1 MGTGRRHESI
11 APSPPADLMAL
22 RLVRA
27 EHPGPGGPLAAMS
40 IAGGTAMSDLGPH
53 HFPKSLCDCHTPQAI
68 QEAGAAQLKKQH
80 VELSVLLGERTQQV
94 RALEADCAH
103 AKAAHLNCAV
113 VKRDLERAEADL
125 YDYEKML
132 GKANERILGLEAD
145 LAAARSIFRELL
157 GEGIAKV
164 GTPEAFPG
172 FPEDWPMVKGIRPFY
187 WRSWLKERIKI
198 LSDVRR

>member
-113 VKRDLERAEADL
+113 VKRDLEKAEAEIAAL
-125 YDYEKML
+125 A
-132 GKANERILGLEAD
+132 KARWRPTSPPRGHGSPVAD
-145 LAAARSIFRELL
+145 RRRSQ
-157 GEGIAKV
+157 
-164 GTPEAFPG
+164 PS
-172 FPEDWPMVKGIRPFY
+172 RP
-187 WRSWLKERIKI
+187 
-198 LSDVRR
+198 